1 LNNVDIKM
9 NFLSLLNVEINPLGL
24 FEDQIIMIHISYLLS
39 IIMTGIIFSFIIHTI
54 DKKIGE

>member
-1 LNNVDIKM
+1 M

-24 FEDQIIMIHISYLLS
+24 FENQIVMVHISYLFS
-39 IIMTGIIFSFIIHTI
+39 IIMVGIIFSFIIHAI